1 MLKSPEQMSLLR
13 LPLEILHMTGEYL
26 DRQAL
31 NALCR
36 TCRATRSC
44 FQSALFR
51 YNVEIEG
58 ASGLYWA
65 AVHNRPDIATTFL
78 DHYGA
83 DINGIYAGE
92 PFIFHAIRH
101 YSTETAERFLEYP
114 QMDVNLCAHS
124 GESLLWFVV
133 HQQRLSTVEELS
145 IVEEIFSRPELVL
158 TRWDRVSHMFSP
170 WFYAV
175 RHGQVGI
182 VRLFLDRGVDINAA
196 DVNGDTA
203 LHHAVL
209 LGHTSVVTC
218 LLQDQRIT
226 VNSRNLLDETALHVA
241 VDRLSYL

>member
-1 MLKSPEQMSLLR
+1 MSLLR
-13 LPLEILHMTGEYL
+13 LPPEILHMTGEYL

-83 DINGIYAGE
+83 DINGIYMGE

-101 YSTETAERFLEYP
+101 YPTETAERFLEYP
-114 QMDVNLCAHS
+114 QMDVNLCADS

-145 IVEEIFSRPELVL
+145 IVEELLSHPEIDL
-158 TRWDRVSHMFSP
+158 TRRDRVNHMFRSP
-170 WFYAV
+170 WFCAARY
-175 RHGQVGI
+175 GQVGI
-182 VRLFLDRGVDINAA
+182 VRLFLDGGVDINAA

-218 LLQDQRIT
+218 LLQDGRIT
-226 VNSRNLLDETALHVA
+226 VNSRNLLDQTALHVA